1 MKLNLQFFAEGSG
14 NEQGSQ
20 NQQGAQNAAGAEDN
34 QNNNANGN
42 STDGTNNDDSGEQ
55 GKTEKMFTQHQVSA
69 MMSKEKKQGKAAA
82 YAELGLDP
90 NDTKTI
96 SMFKAFVEAQKTEE
110 QKAAEVASKQAAAV
124 ADAERRAMIAEA
136 KAEALQAGVKSDYVD
151 DCITVAISK
160 VNETTD
166 LASALKELKT
176 KYPIWFNSDDSA
188 NNNGKTGQK
197 GTGTSISKMGSTAGG
212 TNGNE
217 SLAAKLVAARKG
229 NGNASKSSFWG

>member
-20 NQQGAQNAAGAEDN
+20 NQQGAQNVAGAEYN

-42 STDGTNNDDSGEQ
+42 GTDGANDDSGEQ

-82 YAELGLDP
+82 YAELGIDP

-96 SMFKAFVEAQKTEE
+96 SMFKAFIEAQKTEE

-217 SLAAKLVAARKG
+217 SLAAKLAAAKKTG
-229 NGNASKSSFWG
+229 TSKSSFWG

>member
-42 STDGTNNDDSGEQ
+42 GTDGTNNNDDSGEQ

-82 YAELGLDP
+82 YAELGIDP

-217 SLAAKLVAARKG
+217 SLAAKLAAAKKTG
-229 NGNASKSSFWG
+229 TSKSNFWG